1 VLQWLMCCCCAGP
14 LCGVLQV
21 INHELPNP
29 QSLSAAAAGEGAA
42 HQQVLYRQSCNAI
55 EAFVNDLP
63 DIIAHLA

>member
-1 VLQWLMCCCCAGP
+1 
-14 LCGVLQV
+14 VLQV